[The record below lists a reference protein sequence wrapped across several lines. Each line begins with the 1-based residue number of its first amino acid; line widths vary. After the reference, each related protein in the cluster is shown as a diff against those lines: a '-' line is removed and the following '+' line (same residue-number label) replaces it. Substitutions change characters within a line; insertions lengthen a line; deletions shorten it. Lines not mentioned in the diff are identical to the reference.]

1 MPHTER
7 YAELLATV
15 PVFKSLPADVLK
27 TLSHQAQSRTFW
39 PGEKMVEQGVASH
52 ELFLLLDGECKIVVQ
67 DDEVGFGRDLY
78 HILPGD
84 HFGESAL
91 LTGEPSA
98 ASVVAVTA
106 GEVLTL
112 HGSVLSGLLKTTPS
126 LGLELCG
133 AMARHTE
140 EIARK
145 EITLPFVAL
154 DNYPDVKT
162 VWKILPEKTA
172 RHCKALVLA
181 QNGESL
187 TVGMAD
193 PLNTKLRTF
202 LRDELRQYSVMFVA
216 IGEREFERFAETY
229 FPLAAQTA
237 ASDEPRTVTYVDPS
251 GKEHELGDH
260 QTAEVLE
267 KVLLRAIHL
276 GASDMHFEPAEPFSR
291 IRMRLDG
298 NMEMLEKQ
306 LDNVLF
312 TRLISRLKVISDL
325 DITNRRLPQDGRF
338 PVKIGKQRVEVRLSV
353 TPCQGGEKA
362 VLRLLDQSRQR
373 LDLQELIGSRSV
385 CDALRGVFRNTS
397 GMILVTGPTGSGKT
411 TTLYA
416 GLSEVWRNSQKVNII
431 TIEDPIEYQLAYA
444 TQIQVN
450 RAVGLD
456 FAHILRTALRQD
468 PDVILVGE
476 IRDSESASIA
486 LETATTGHL
495 VLSTL
500 HTDSALEAIAR
511 LRKLNVKPY
520 LMASALKCVV
530 SQRLVSKICESCI
543 QALSPADP
551 TVQMLVQ
558 SGILADA
565 GTPIYKGKGCN
576 ACRFE
581 GDVGRIGVYELMM
594 LNEALRDLIETD
606 APFAAML
613 ASLNADN
620 FISLA
625 SYSRYLLTQGMVSPE
640 QIRAV
645 FPRYSMLR
653 NTSA

>member
-1 MPHTER
+1 MLNEAER
-7 YAELLATV
+7 YAEVLGTI
-15 PVFKSLPADVLK
+15 PVFKNLKPAVWNSLGQ
-27 TLSHQAQSRTFW
+27 QAQVREFW
-39 PGEKMVEQGVASH
+39 PGEKMIEQGAPSS
-52 ELFLLLDGECKIVVQ
+52 ELYVILEGQCKVVVQ
-67 DDEVGFGRDLY
+67 DEEVGFGRELY
-78 HILPGD
+78 LLYPGD
-84 HFGESAL
+84 HFGEPAL

-98 ASVVAVTA
+98 ASVIALTA
-106 GEVLTL
+106 GQALILNGAAVRELI
-112 HGSVLSGLLKTTPS
+112 KTQPQ
-126 LGLELCG
+126 LGLELAAG
-133 AMARHTE
+133 MARHLE

-145 EITLPFVAL
+145 EVTLPFVSL
-154 DNYPDVKT
+154 DSYPGVKT
-162 VWKILPEKTA
+162 AWKILPEKTS

-181 QNGESL
+181 QNGDAL

-193 PLNTKLRTF
+193 PLNAKTRTF
-202 LRDELRQYSVMFVA
+202 LRDELRQYSVEFVA
-216 IGEREFERFAETY
+216 IGEREFERFAEAH
-229 FPLAAQTA
+229 FPHAVQARP
-237 ASDEPRTVTYVDPS
+237 DEPRSVTYVDQS

-267 KVLLRAIHL
+267 KVLLKAIHL
-276 GASDMHFEPAEPFSR
+276 GASDMHFEPAEPYSR

-338 PVKIGKQRVEVRLSV
+338 PVKIGNQRVEVRLSV

-373 LDLQELIGSRSV
+373 LDLKELISSKSV
-385 CDALRGVFRNTS
+385 CDALRGVFRNSS

-416 GLSEVWRNSQKVNII
+416 GLSEVWRTSQKVNIV
-431 TIEDPIEYQLAYA
+431 TIEDPVEYQLGYA

-456 FAHILRTALRQD
+456 FAQILRTALRQD

-476 IRDSESASIA
+476 IRDPESASIA

-520 LMASALKCVV
+520 LMASAVKCVV
-530 SQRLVSKICESCI
+530 SQRLISRICERCI
-543 QALSPADP
+543 QQLSPADP
-551 TVQMLVQ
+551 SVRMLVEAKL
-558 SGILADA
+558 IADA
-565 GTPIYKGKGCN
+565 NVPVYKGKGCN

-581 GDVGRIGVYELMM
+581 GDLGRVGVYELMM
-594 LNEALRDLIETD
+594 LNEALRDLIEKD
-606 APFAAML
+606 APFGMMQ

-625 SYSRYLLTQGMVSPE
+625 SYSRYLLTQGIVSPE
-640 QIRAV
+640 QIRTV
-645 FPRYSMLR
+645 FPRYSIL
-653 NTSA
+653 SDQPA